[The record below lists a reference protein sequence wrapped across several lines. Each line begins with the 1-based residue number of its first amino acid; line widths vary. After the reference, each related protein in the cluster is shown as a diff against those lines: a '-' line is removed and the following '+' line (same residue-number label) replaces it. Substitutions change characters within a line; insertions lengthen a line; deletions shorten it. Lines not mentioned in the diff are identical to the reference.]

1 MKRKAKQILKVDVI
15 GRVWTPRGQQEAV
28 LDELERSG
36 MDGTKFAD
44 HIRVWYPTF
53 ASWVQKRRRERGAD
67 GA

>member
-44 HIRVWYPTF
+44 HIRV
-53 ASWVQKRRRERGAD
+53 
-67 GA
+67 

>member
-1 MKRKAKQILKVDVI
+1 MAPLSKGGRKLCRHYATQSMKRKAKQILKVDVI

-44 HIRVWYPTF
+44 HIRV
-53 ASWVQKRRRERGAD
+53 
-67 GA
+67 